1 MNIDNDPFR
10 IFLVGILVFSAWPV
24 MSRKQP
30 EFPNSLPPR
39 GLSRDLASRYIG
51 ISVSKF
57 DQLVE
62 EGRMPAA
69 KRIDSR
75 KLWDRDA
82 LDTAFWAL
90 PEDGPDPQDNPW
102 DAAA

>member
-1 MNIDNDPFR
+1 MT
-10 IFLVGILVFSAWPV
+10 
-24 MSRKQP
+24 RKQP
-30 EFPNSLPPR
+30 DLPNSLPPR
-39 GLSRDLASRYIG
+39 GLSRELASRYIG

-57 DQLVE
+57 DQLVG

-69 KRIDSR
+69 KRIDNR

-82 LDTAFWAL
+82 LDNAFWAL